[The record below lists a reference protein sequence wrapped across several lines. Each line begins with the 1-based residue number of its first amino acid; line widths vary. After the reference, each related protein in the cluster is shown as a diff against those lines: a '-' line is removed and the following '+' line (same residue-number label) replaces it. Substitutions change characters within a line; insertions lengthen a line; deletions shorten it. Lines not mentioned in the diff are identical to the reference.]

1 MREIREY
8 NMNGTIILGVDN
20 GYGNVK
26 TAHRVF
32 PTGIIKC
39 DSEPVLSK
47 EYIEYDGS
55 YYIIGEGHK
64 GFVADKQEDDDTYI
78 LTLAAI
84 AKELEARGLT
94 ETRIHLAV
102 GLPLKWVQAQR
113 ESFKKYLTRERYV
126 SLKYKKVDYLIEIV
140 DCTVMPQ
147 GYAAVAENLK
157 DFKGMNLLVD
167 VGNGTMNVMYLN
179 NGRPIESKSWTEK
192 LGVNQCF
199 IRIQNRIM
207 DRTGTK
213 LPDEIINDFL
223 RYGDADVSEAYL
235 SAMKQVAEQYVQG
248 LFQKFYFTDGMKMY
262 SDKIAKFV
270 CRCEKE
276 TKGRVSQRI
285 SRIYPKIYV
294 DEIQDLAGYDLDI
307 IKSLLQAECDVTMVG
322 DPRQVTYHTHNEAKY
337 KKYANGKIEEFIK
350 TECKKPGCIID
361 KETLNDSYRNN
372 QSICSYSSQ
381 LYEEYGE
388 TGL

>member
-1 MREIREY
+1 MVNRLIIAAAGSGKTTYLVRQAMQQSDSVLITTYTIANELEIRKKIVEL
-8 NMNGTIILGVDN
+8 NGFVPHNVTIQTWYSFLLQHGVRPFQGVVLDDKINGMILVNEKSG
-20 GYGNVK
+20 K
-26 TAHRVF
+26 
-32 PTGIIKC
+32 K
-39 DSEPVLSK
+39 
-47 EYIEYDGS
+47 YDGK
-55 YYIIGEGHK
+55 YGPVY
-64 GFVADKQEDDDTYI
+64 FAEDDY
-78 LTLAAI
+78 
-84 AKELEARGLT
+84 R
-94 ETRIHLAV
+94 
-102 GLPLKWVQAQR
+102 
-113 ESFKKYLTRERYV
+113 
-126 SLKYKKVDYLIEIV
+126 
-140 DCTVMPQ
+140 
-147 GYAAVAENLK
+147 
-157 DFKGMNLLVD
+157 
-167 VGNGTMNVMYLN
+167 
-179 NGRPIESKSWTEK
+179 
-192 LGVNQCF
+192 
-199 IRIQNRIM
+199 
-207 DRTGTK
+207 
-213 LPDEIINDFL
+213 
-223 RYGDADVSEAYL
+223 
-235 SAMKQVAEQYVQG
+235 
-248 LFQKFYFTDGMKMY
+248 KFYFTDGMKMY

-388 TGL
+388 TGTKQFAVTGHDGVFLVRPDDVDAYLEEYKGKVYWITGGIGDGPIIDDTKAEVISSDGTTSKVVLEEYDGISNTKMEEITLTVKYENDQYMITDYDVVDKF